1 MTFSILIAN
10 RGEIAIRIARTL
22 TENGFKP
29 LGIYEPEDKFSLHR
43 KYLIEDAEVSSYLD
57 IREIVQVAVELGA
70 DGIHPGYGFL
80 SENPEFAREVI
91 RKNLVFIG
99 PPPSVMALAGDKIA
113 SKIFAEK
120 LEIPTLPWVE
130 VKTPDD
136 VLSFAKTHGYPVIV
150 KAAGG
155 GGGRGTRIIRSEK
168 EVESAVK
175 VARLEAERSFKDPR
189 LFVEPYIEK
198 AKHIEVQ
205 ILGDGDNIVHLFE
218 RECSV
223 QRKFQKVV
231 EEAPS
236 PSITQSEREKLL
248 EYAVS
253 FAKGLKYVNAGTI
266 EFLFDVKNREFYF
279 MEMNTRLQV
288 EHPVTEMITRR
299 DIVKKQV
306 EIAFYS
312 ALDLKQSSISREGH
326 AIEAR
331 IYAENPI
338 NGEPSPGVIKR
349 YYEPGGPGLRID
361 SGVAEGI
368 QVSSKYDP
376 MISKVIAW
384 GYDRNIA
391 LNRLTRAL
399 REYVIEGVSTNI
411 PLLRHLINSPR
422 FIDASYTTRFYEEE
436 FNVFSSKVAEET
448 RVHAVIL
455 ATLIEYDDKA
465 ASKYTVKSSL
475 VQNVLRSERV
485 SSIKRHAWYYYV
497 NLKGMLERGY
507 SSKRK
512 RNEERGSHR

>member
-1 MTFSILIAN
+1 
-10 RGEIAIRIARTL
+10 
-22 TENGFKP
+22 
-29 LGIYEPEDKFSLHR
+29 
-43 KYLIEDAEVSSYLD
+43 
-57 IREIVQVAVELGA
+57 
-70 DGIHPGYGFL
+70 
-80 SENPEFAREVI
+80 
-91 RKNLVFIG
+91 
-99 PPPSVMALAGDKIA
+99 MALAGDKIA

-130 VKTPDD
+130 VETTDD
-136 VLSFAKTHGYPVIV
+136 VLSFAKTHGYPVVV

-155 GGGRGTRIIRSEK
+155 GGGRGARIIRSEK

-175 VARLEAERSFKDPR
+175 AARLEAERSFKDPR
-189 LFVEPYIEK
+189 LFVEPYIEE

-288 EHPVTEMITRR
+288 EHPVTEMITRS

-331 IYAENPI
+331 IYAENPLTS
-338 NGEPSPGVIKR
+338 EPSPGVIKK

-361 SGVAEGI
+361 SGVAECV

-384 GYDRNIA
+384 GPSRNIA

-399 REYVIEGVSTNI
+399 REYVIEGVLTNI
-411 PLLRHLINSPR
+411 PILRHLITSPK
-422 FIDASYTTRFYEEE
+422 FIDASYTTRFYEQE
-436 FNVFSSKVAEET
+436 FNVFSNKIIEESKI
-448 RVHAVIL
+448 HAVIL
-455 ATLIEYDDKA
+455 SALMEYDDKVVR
-465 ASKYTVKSSL
+465 KYAMKTSLIEHVLKS
-475 VQNVLRSERV
+475 EKV

-497 NLKGMLERGY
+497 NLKGMFERRYY
-507 SSKRK
+507 SNRK
-512 RNEERGSHR
+512 